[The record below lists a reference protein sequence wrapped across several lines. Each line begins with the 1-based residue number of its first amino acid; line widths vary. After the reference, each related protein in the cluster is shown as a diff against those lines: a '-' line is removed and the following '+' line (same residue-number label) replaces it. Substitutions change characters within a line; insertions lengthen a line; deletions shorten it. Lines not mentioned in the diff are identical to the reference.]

1 MTEREKQELLRAL
14 DRLYKSLA
22 EGLEFVN
29 EHARA
34 RLYRAISAEDID
46 ELRRWVIVDGVAYE
60 RSLGIPLDIDLMRP
74 PWEALH

>member
-1 MTEREKQELLRAL
+1 MTEQEKQKLLRAVA
-14 DRLYKSLA
+14 RLEKTLS
-22 EGLEFVN
+22 EGLEAVN
-29 EHARA
+29 EHARK

-60 RSLGIPLDIDLMRP
+60 RSLGIALDIDLMRP